1 MTETLQ
7 GRVSRLFSEKPWGH
21 KQPTTKSGLAFI
33 SYDQRCVKCKG
44 VYDARNP
51 SDCPVPDPIDITD
64 LGKALETFRITW
76 KGSYDEYMAGFI
88 QTVMRPQNTWSMDDA
103 ECVAF
108 FISMAFKDATPA
120 QIWTMCCDAKEGE

>member
-7 GRVSRLFSEKPWGH
+7 DRVSRLFSPKPWGH
-21 KQPTTKSGLAFI
+21 KQPATKSGLAFI

-51 SDCPVPDPIDITD
+51 SDCPIPDPIDITD
-64 LGKALETFRITW
+64 LGKALECFRGLKIIPF
-76 KGSYDEYMAGFI
+76 SVMAAVYNRNANDPKKA
-88 QTVMRPQNTWSMDDA
+88 TCLNVMHWILK
-103 ECVAF
+103 E
-108 FISMAFKDATPA
+108 ATPA